1 MFFNLNHLMNVKNYA
16 DKQGVTASYVYKL
29 IKEKKMDCIIIDG
42 IQFIDINKYKEL
54 PVSNRRK

>member
-1 MFFNLNHLMNVKNYA
+1 MNVKNYA

-54 PVSNRRK
+54 PVTNRRK

>member
-54 PVSNRRK
+54 PVTNRRK